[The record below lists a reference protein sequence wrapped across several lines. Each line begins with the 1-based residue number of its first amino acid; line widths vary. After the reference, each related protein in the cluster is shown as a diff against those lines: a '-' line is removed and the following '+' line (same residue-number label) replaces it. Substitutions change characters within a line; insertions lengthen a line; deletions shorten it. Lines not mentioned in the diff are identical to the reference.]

1 MPKLFRLSPT
11 VKGFTTGQKKL
22 IVANHPRQLIMIK
35 KISTKKQKTVITMQ
49 EKYRTRYGRQAKI
62 LTTTFKNERYPVI
75 ALVSKL
81 NGEDEILVQY
91 TIEGKA
97 KPFDKRP
104 HLVGFDLVEFN
115 SPFKMKA

>member
-1 MPKLFRLSPT
+1 MS
-11 VKGFTTGQKKL
+11 GQKKL
-22 IVANHPRQLIMIK
+22 IVANNLRKFTMIK

-91 TIEGKA
+91 TMEGKA